1 VGNQARV
8 MVSPSASTSQSLPIP
23 SIIAPSSVSEMPAPE
38 DREVRS
44 GHAAAS
50 EQPLT
55 VLIASPLEPALVER
69 IAAVAPE
76 RIRVVFEPELL
87 PVPRYVADH
96 DGCRRDLTPEQKQR
110 WLGHLHAANI
120 LFDFDWMTPEAL
132 PRNAPNLRWIQGT
145 SAGIGERL
153 HGSGLFDSDLVFTT
167 AAGVHGSS
175 LAEFVILGLLYFYRD
190 VARLRRMQA
199 AHHWERYTNA
209 ELAGRRV
216 LVIGLGSVGRVIA
229 RRLAAL
235 DVVVWGVRRTV
246 RETAPEGVARMLPFE
261 GFARALPEINA
272 LVLACPLTEQTRRL
286 ISSAEL
292 RALPPHAVL
301 INVARG
307 QAVDERA
314 LIEALENGRLG
325 GAALDVAEEEPLP
338 EDNRLWDLP
347 NVLISPHSAST
358 VESEN
363 ERIVDMFIE
372 NLRRWL
378 DGRPLLNRFDRS
390 RGY

>member
-1 VGNQARV
+1 MSAPHDPEMRMGHGAAR
-8 MVSPSASTSQSLPIP
+8 
-23 SIIAPSSVSEMPAPE
+23 
-38 DREVRS
+38 
-44 GHAAAS
+44 

-69 IAAVAPE
+69 IAAVAPG

-87 PVPRYVADH
+87 PEPSYVADH
-96 DGCRRDLTPEQKQR
+96 HGRRRDLTPEQEQR
-110 WLGHLHAANI
+110 WLGHLHAADI
-120 LFDFDWMTPEAL
+120 LFDFDWMAPEAL
-132 PRNAPNLRWIQGT
+132 PRNAPKLRWIQGT
-145 SAGIGERL
+145 SAGIGESLRRN
-153 HGSGLFDSDLVFTT
+153 GLLDSDLAFTT

-190 VARLRRMQA
+190 VPRLQRMQA
-199 AHHWERYTNA
+199 VHHWERYTNT

-216 LVIGLGSVGRVIA
+216 LVVGLGSVGRVVA

-235 DVVVWGVRRTV
+235 DVVVWGVRRTT
-246 RETAPEGVARMLPFE
+246 RGMPPEGVARLLPFE
-261 GFARALPEINA
+261 GFAHALREIDA
-272 LVLACPLTEQTRRL
+272 LVLACPLTEQTQGL
-286 ISSAEL
+286 IGAAEL

-307 QAVDERA
+307 QVVDERA
-314 LIEALENGRLG
+314 LIEALETGRLG

-338 EDNRLWDLP
+338 DDNRLWDLP

-363 ERIVDMFIE
+363 ERIVDLFIE

-378 DGRPLLNRFDRS
+378 DQRPLLNLFDRS